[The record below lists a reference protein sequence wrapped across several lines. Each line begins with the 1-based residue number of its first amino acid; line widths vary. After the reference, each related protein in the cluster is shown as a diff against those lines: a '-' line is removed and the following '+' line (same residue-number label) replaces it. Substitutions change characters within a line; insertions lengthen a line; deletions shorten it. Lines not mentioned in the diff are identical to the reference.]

1 MDIIFKGR
9 HTDVLER
16 FRRHATAKLSKI
28 ARLDSKAIRVDV
40 EVSKERNPRQ
50 SGRRERVELTISS
63 RGPAIRAEAAAED
76 RFTAL
81 DMAFAKLESR
91 LRRAGDRRKC
101 RHGGHPAARAGDVAE
116 PAEPAEPAELDES
129 SGRPGV
135 SSGGPASPQPA
146 ARPAARETARPARE
160 TARPARDTGRPAGDT
175 GRPARETARPA
186 GPDDDVI
193 AIQMEGEGPLVVR
206 EKFHGAVPM
215 SIDQALFEM
224 EMVGHDFF
232 LFRDSDCGEPSVVYR
247 RRGYQYGVLRL
258 VEQDADRREAGS
270 FAPGQPA
277 DDSQL
282 DGDPLQDGLAGQG
295 DAAGRNAS
303 PQPGGRARRN
313 GKARRNA
320 KARRNSKAGREEGT
334 VRRDRARRN
343 GKAGQAAGSRSMF
356 PAGWPDRIA
365 AADQEAG

>member
-1 MDIIFKGR
+1 VDIIFKGR

-101 RHGGHPAARAGDVAE
+101 RHAGYPAARTVEVAE
-116 PAEPAEPAELDES
+116 SA
-129 SGRPGV
+129 
-135 SSGGPASPQPA
+135 GPAGQGNP
-146 ARPAARETARPARE
+146 ARPAATDAEPGTE
-160 TARPARDTGRPAGDT
+160 AG
-175 GRPARETARPA
+175 A
-186 GPDDDVI
+186 DDDVV
-193 AIQMEGEGPLVVR
+193 AIQMDGEGPLVVR
-206 EKFHGAVPM
+206 EKFHGAAPM

-232 LFRDSDCGEPSVVYR
+232 LFRDSGCGEPSVVYR

-258 VEQDADRREAGS
+258 VEDNADRRGAESWEASPLPDDDFQPDEGPRPDDGS
-270 FAPGQPA
+270 GRNG
-277 DDSQL
+277 SRRN
-282 DGDPLQDGLAGQG
+282 GR
-295 DAAGRNAS
+295 AGRNGS
-303 PQPGGRARRN
+303 GRRGGR
-313 GKARRNA
+313 
-320 KARRNSKAGREEGT
+320 
-334 VRRDRARRN
+334 RA
-343 GKAGQAAGSRSMF
+343 GKAGQVAGPRDIRR
-356 PAGWPDRIA
+356 AGWPAGPGA
-365 AADQEAG
+365 AGQEAG

>member
-9 HTDVLER
+9 HTVVLER

-101 RHGGHPAARAGDVAE
+101 RHAGHPAARGAEPAAE
-116 PAEPAEPAELDES
+116 PAEPAAWPDEPAAGLAEPAAGLADRTDRARRHQP
-129 SGRPGV
+129 GR
-135 SSGGPASPQPA
+135 PA
-146 ARPAARETARPARE
+146 ARPGQAA
-160 TARPARDTGRPAGDT
+160 GR
-175 GRPARETARPA
+175 
-186 GPDDDVI
+186 DDDLI
-193 AIQMEGEGPLVVR
+193 AIQMEGDGPLVVR
-206 EKFHGAVPM
+206 EKFHGAAPM

-224 EMVGHDFF
+224 ELVGHDFF
-232 LFRDSDCGEPSVVYR
+232 LFRDKECGDPSVVYR

-258 VEQDADRREAGS
+258 VEEQAEHGGVGPRTAS
-270 FAPGQPA
+270 QPLPDEDPRL
-277 DDSQL
+277 DD
-282 DGDPLQDGLAGQG
+282 G
-295 DAAGRNAS
+295 AGRNGRAPRNGETGRNS
-303 PQPGGRARRN
+303 RTGRRGGSRRGGAGRRGSARRN
-313 GKARRNA
+313 G
-320 KARRNSKAGREEGT
+320 T
-334 VRRDRARRN
+334 ARRN
-343 GKAGQAAGSRSMF
+343 GGARDVPRSIL
-356 PAGWPDRIA
+356 PEGWHTGTP